1 MATRSHSPRTPDR
14 KPSRNN
20 FAAQRRTASGRSAS
34 GSPTA
39 SRARHTTNQRS
50 STNKSSAIARRAE
63 PQRRSSSQT
72 PVRGTST
79 SSRAA
84 TGTARRSP
92 VAPTKRKATES
103 KKRSAARD
111 VERHRRQVSA
121 PSPEKRAKQRGVA
134 SPLRRL
140 RIALVAIA
148 LVLLAIVG
156 RVAYLQTKEADSLQ
170 SAGADQ
176 WTRTYTLPAQR
187 GTMFDRH
194 GNELAM
200 SVPAASISINPKLLV
215 DGAVVVQE
223 LDTLLDLSDEKVASL
238 LSEVESKDR
247 GFVYVAR
254 QVDANAGDFIRALG
268 HAGVNVDDESR
279 REMPGGDTGRSVLG
293 RTNIDGHGIAGLEK
307 QYDDTMTG
315 TGGAMTREVDP
326 KQQTIAGSESIT
338 QAPVA
343 GNDLVLTIDRSIQFA
358 TEQVLLEQLQRIGA
372 KGGTVI
378 ALETKTG
385 EILGLASVRRDDQT
399 GEYGVTNGN
408 FAAVDAY
415 EPGSVAKV
423 ITIAGALD
431 AGVVTPETSFT
442 VPWRKQYADDLL
454 KDSHEHPDELLTV
467 SDILTES
474 SNIGTIMVQ
483 QELGRYEH
491 YDYMTAF
498 GLGSKTALDFPGESP
513 GLLKDV
519 DELWG
524 SERVTVAYGQG
535 MSSTSLQLVSA
546 INVIANRGVYVAPKL
561 VKATVGPEGQQT
573 PMPPAATHRVVSEL
587 AATQTTAMMQ
597 RVVCEGTASL
607 AQVDDLP
614 VAGKTGTAFKAAD
627 NGTYFNEDG
636 DRIYY
641 ASFVGFFPADDPQ
654 LTVLVSVDE
663 PPAGT
668 RDRFGGTAAAPV
680 FAALV
685 PTLLHER
692 NIQPAPGSTGCPE

>member
-1 MATRSHSPRTPDR
+1 MATRSHSPRTSDQKPGR
-14 KPSRNN
+14 KNVAAPKERAASRSARTSSQHSNPSKNSS
-20 FAAQRRTASGRSAS
+20 RTAS
-34 GSPTA
+34 
-39 SRARHTTNQRS
+39 
-50 STNKSSAIARRAE
+50 STKSRRAG
-63 PQRRSSSQT
+63 PPRRSSSQT
-72 PVRGTST
+72 PVRGTAT
-79 SSRAA
+79 SARGAA
-84 TGTARRSP
+84 GRSP
-92 VAPTKRKATES
+92 ASPAKRRATPSHQRSPARHVEA
-103 KKRSAARD
+103 KR
-111 VERHRRQVSA
+111 HKVSA
-121 PSPEKRAKQRGVA
+121 PSPEKRARQRGVA

-140 RIALVAIA
+140 RITLVAIA
-148 LVLLAIVG
+148 VVLLAIVG

-176 WTRTYTLPAQR
+176 WTRSYSLSAQR

-200 SVPAASISINPKLLV
+200 SVPAASISINPKLMV
-215 DGAVVVQE
+215 NGAVVVQE
-223 LDTLLDLSDEKVASL
+223 LDTLLDLSDKKVASL
-238 LSEVESKDR
+238 LIEVESKAR

-254 QVDANAGDFIRALG
+254 QIDANAGDFIRALG
-268 HAGVNVDDESR
+268 HAGVNVDPESR

-293 RTNIDGHGIAGLEK
+293 RTNIDGDGIAGLEK
-307 QYDDTMTG
+307 QYNDVMTG
-315 TGGAMTREVDP
+315 TGGSMTREVDP

-358 TEQVLLEQLQRIGA
+358 AEQVLLEQLERIGA

-378 ALETKTG
+378 ALETKSG
-385 EILGLASVRRDDQT
+385 EILGMASVRRVDQT

-431 AGVVTPETSFT
+431 AGAVTPETDFT

-454 KDSHEHPDELLTV
+454 KDSHEHPDLLLTV

-546 INVIANRGVYVAPKL
+546 INVIANGGVYVAPKL

-573 PMPPAATHRVVSEL
+573 PTPAAATHRVVSEQ
-587 AATQTTAMMQ
+587 AAAETTAMMQ
-597 RVVCEGTASL
+597 RVVCEGTAKM

-627 NGTYFNEDG
+627 NGTYFNEEG

-654 LTVLVSVDE
+654 ITILVSVDE

-668 RDRFGGTAAAPV
+668 SDRFGGTAAAPV

>member
-1 MATRSHSPRTPDR
+1 MATRSHSPRTPGR
-14 KPSRNN
+14 KPGRNDVAAPQERAASRS
-20 FAAQRRTASGRSAS
+20 ARTTAQRSTPSKSSSRTAS
-34 GSPTA
+34 
-39 SRARHTTNQRS
+39 
-50 STNKSSAIARRAE
+50 STKARRAE
-63 PQRRSSSQT
+63 PPRRSSSQT
-72 PVRGTST
+72 PVRGTAT
-79 SSRAA
+79 SIRGAAGRSHVAPAKRRAA
-84 TGTARRSP
+84 PSN
-92 VAPTKRKATES
+92 
-103 KKRSAARD
+103 KRSAARA
-111 VERHRRQVSA
+111 VEANRPKVSA
-121 PSPEKRAKQRGVA
+121 PSPEKRARQRGVA

-140 RIALVAIA
+140 RITLVAIA
-148 LVLLAIVG
+148 VVLLAIVG

-176 WTRTYTLPAQR
+176 WTRSYSLSAQR

-215 DGAVVVQE
+215 NGAVVIQE
-223 LDTLLDLSDEKVASL
+223 LDTLLDLSDEQVALL

-293 RTNIDGHGIAGLEK
+293 RTNIDGDGIAGLEK
-307 QYDDTMTG
+307 QYNDVMTG
-315 TGGAMTREVDP
+315 TGGSMTREVDP

-358 TEQVLLEQLQRIGA
+358 TEQVLLEQLERIGA

-378 ALETKTG
+378 ALETKSG
-385 EILGLASVRRDDQT
+385 EILGMASVRRDDQT

-431 AGVVTPETSFT
+431 AGAVTPETDFT

-454 KDSHEHPDELLTV
+454 KDSHEHPDQLLTV

-519 DELWG
+519 DDLWG

-546 INVIANRGVYVAPKL
+546 INVIANGGVYVAPKL

-573 PMPPAATHRVVSEL
+573 PMPATATHRVVSKQ
-587 AATQTTAMMQ
+587 AAAETTAMMQ
-597 RVVCEGTASL
+597 RVVCEGTAKL
-607 AQVDDLP
+607 AQVDDLS

-627 NGTYFNEDG
+627 NGTYFNEEG

-641 ASFVGFFPADDPQ
+641 ASFVGFFPADNPQ
-654 LTVLVSVDE
+654 ITILVSVDE

-668 RDRFGGTAAAPV
+668 SDRFGGTAAAPV

-692 NIQPAPGSTGCPE
+692 NIQPAPGSAGCPE